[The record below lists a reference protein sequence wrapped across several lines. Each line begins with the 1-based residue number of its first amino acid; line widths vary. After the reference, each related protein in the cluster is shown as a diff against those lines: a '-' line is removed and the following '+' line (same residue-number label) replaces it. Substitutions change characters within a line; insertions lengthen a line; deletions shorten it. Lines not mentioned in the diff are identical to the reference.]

1 MHTIAQQLKT
11 VLAQLRN
18 LERKYQREENS
29 VRLLAVSKT
38 RPAEDISLAFA
49 SGQLDFGEN
58 YLQEAIVKIE
68 QLAENSIRWHFIG
81 PVQSNKTS
89 DIARHFSWLHS
100 LDRYKIARRLSE
112 SRDKQESALN
122 VCIQVNI
129 SEEASKSGCAA
140 GEVAQLA
147 EQIESLPGL
156 RLRGLMAMPAPSEV
170 FSEQRLAFRE
180 LRRLFD
186 SLVLAG
192 HKLDTLSIG
201 TSNDMEAAIAE
212 GATIVRIGT
221 AVFGPRN

>member
-11 VLAQLRN
+11 VLQQLRD

-29 VRLLAVSKT
+29 VSLLAVSKT
-38 RPAEDISLAFA
+38 RPPEDISLAFA

-58 YLQEAIVKIE
+58 YLQEALSKIDQVNE
-68 QLAENSIRWHFIG
+68 SSISWHFIG

-89 DIARHFSWLHS
+89 DIAQHFSWLHS

-112 SRDKQESALN
+112 ARPGHLNALN

-129 SEEASKSGCAA
+129 SNEASKSGCTA
-140 GEVAQLA
+140 GEVEQLA
-147 EQIESLPGL
+147 KQIDQLPGL
-156 RLRGLMAMPAPSEV
+156 SLRGLMAMPAPEEGLSQ
-170 FSEQRLAFRE
+170 QRRAFRE
-180 LRRLFD
+180 LRHLFD
-186 SLVLAG
+186 DLVRAG
-192 HKLDTLSIG
+192 HKLDTLSMG

-221 AVFGPRN
+221 AVFGPRT